1 MALLLQ
7 LLAAAIAL
15 GLLVFE
21 FAVVRPTDLRLAEPD
36 AGGGTQSSEHRRVRQ
51 KALVRGGGVFGIAYG
66 LLNFPAT
73 LAPVIL
79 VAHAAQAHPIG
90 GDGTTALIG
99 IVVAGYSMSA
109 SLKAI
114 RAGEIYLTG
123 QTHLLVA
130 ARQCVLFFLGW
141 TAIVCCLLALSRP
154 PVGNVALIVYGYV
167 AVTFLASLVLKIADG
182 AAFRRVSG
190 STPPPAQDPSVF

>member
-1 MALLLQ
+1 MLQ
-7 LLAAAIAL
+7 LLAAAIAI

-21 FAVVRPTDLRLAEPD
+21 FVVVRPTDQRLSDPD
-36 AGGGTQSSEHRRVRQ
+36 ATGTKSSEDRRVRQ
-51 KALVRGGGVFGIAYG
+51 KAIVRTGGLVGIAYG

-79 VAHAAQAHPIG
+79 VAHAAQEHPIG

-109 SLKAI
+109 SIKAI

-123 QTHLLVA
+123 QTQLLVA
-130 ARQCVLFFLGW
+130 ARQCVLYFLGW

-154 PVGNVALIVYGYV
+154 PEGIVATIVYVYV
-167 AVTFLASLVLKIADG
+167 GVTFLAAVVLKIADG
-182 AAFRRVSG
+182 TAFRRVNG
-190 STPPPAQDPSVF
+190 